1 MFLLAFLAAC
11 DERVEKLQPPAS
23 VIKENVNAVR
33 MHLKCVFVYSLRYY
47 IGIEVFSK
55 MLINMLMFTIFT
67 ILVLCVNIS
76 PFANYNKKINTAKSD
91 GKVICL
97 FGLKL
102 VVKMLTSPDNIKV
115 GQIHCLGTMHICT

>member
-33 MHLKCVFVYSLRYY
+33 MHLKFVFVYSFRYY

-76 PFANYNKKINTAKSD
+76 PFANYNKTINTAKSD

-102 VVKMLTSPDNIKV
+102 VVK
-115 GQIHCLGTMHICT
+115 C